1 MWHNHKLTQCYAKL
15 RFWEKKVNKF
25 FLYVA
30 SITER
35 HASVQ
40 KLKLSLCTN
49 GRQFC
54 RSKPQNFANWSMEFG
69 NIYHGN
75 CGPDSSV
82 CPSVC
87 LSICLSVWPF
97 IYLSICSLV
106 CLYVCTSVCLHAQC
120 SAFCLCLFVH
130 SSVSLFICAYQAL
143 LKLVQ
148 VYILQWHSLSTFV
161 KHSSSTNVYDTAT
174 LLSCMLLWVYS
185 FVCIISVISTTT
197 KCYYRCCDDRGCDCY
212 NYNYCST
219 AITVAATAT
228 AHSAISLLLLL
239 LIIILVHKQHQLL
252 LLVCG
257 LGSSIGPP
265 STDSWSPSPTISQRC

>member
-1 MWHNHKLTQCYAKL
+1 MEDSFVAVSRRILLTGPWNLAT
-15 RFWEKKVNKF
+15 FT
-25 FLYVA
+25 
-30 SITER
+30 TET
-35 HASVQ
+35 V
-40 KLKLSLCTN
+40 
-49 GRQFC
+49 
-54 RSKPQNFANWSMEFG
+54 
-69 NIYHGN
+69 
-75 CGPDSSV
+75 GPIHLFVRLSV

-87 LSICLSVWPF
+87 LYDHSSICPS
-97 IYLSICSLV
+97 
-106 CLYVCTSVCLHAQC
+106 
-120 SAFCLCLFVH
+120 VH
-130 SSVSLFICAYQAL
+130 SSVCMFVRLSVCMLMSHVSLFICAYQAL